1 MGEEEKVGRRIFVDK
16 STGKKV
22 KKMKR
27 ITGDQM
33 VKLLMIDEIK
43 IGRGETALC
52 RRMCTPQSTADK

>member
-1 MGEEEKVGRRIFVDK
+1 VDK
-16 STGKKV
+16 DTGKKV

-27 ITGDQM
+27 RGDQM